1 MCSRDTIA
9 SRGGICQCKVN
20 RVRAGVAEMVVDLG
34 FLCSE
39 SGKGQGLSEV
49 ERVGDLNES

>member
-1 MCSRDTIA
+1 MCSRDSIA